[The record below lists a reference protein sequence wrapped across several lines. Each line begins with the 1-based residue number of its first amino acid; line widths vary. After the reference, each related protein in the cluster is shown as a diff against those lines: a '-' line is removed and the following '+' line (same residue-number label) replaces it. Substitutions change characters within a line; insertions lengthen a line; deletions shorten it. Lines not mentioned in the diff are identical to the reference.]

1 MQSLMVLEIAY
12 LAIPVILTGGALAMS
27 WRTLRHRWLFGA
39 VGFLALVGLQFLIR
53 GLAIAIETETFV
65 ASSRDST
72 VAAIH
77 AEDAISIAEA
87 SSQQLT
93 LLTLGM
99 VFSLLIT
106 GVLLLWWL
114 RNALQLSPR
123 MAQD

>member
-1 MQSLMVLEIAY
+1 MVLQIAY
-12 LAIPVILTGGALAMS
+12 LVMPAILAGGALVVS

-53 GLAIAIETETFV
+53 GFAIPIETSTFV
-65 ASSRDST
+65 ASPRDST

-93 LLTLGM
+93 LLMLGM
-99 VFSLLIT
+99 VFILLIA
-106 GVLLLWWL
+106 GVLILLWL
-114 RNALQLSPR
+114 RNALRLSPR
-123 MAQD
+123 MVQD